1 MKLVIVGGC
10 GSSGTTLLAHLLSR
24 HPAVASGAEMNFFNH
39 KEVLSLKE
47 LARHKK
53 ALFQRRRLTDG
64 YNDVPTFLTP
74 GKTFGIDQE
83 RLDEWVDRSNSVHE
97 LYESFADHLCALHG
111 TSLFVEKSPTNVY
124 NFAALTKL
132 FPSLPLIHQ
141 VRDGRDVVVSLMARG
156 KTLFQ
161 AGSRWLYD
169 TVAGLGARGTPGYIE
184 TRYED
189 LVSDPATTLKHI
201 FRHIEIP
208 FEPAALQNP
217 PLTGKGIYI
226 EQWLERAP
234 GRAWKQTPSDPVSTT
249 SVGRYR
255 DSLTPEQLSTLYR
268 IRLTKRAAT
277 RLEAPVCSFPELLHF
292 LGYWNGETTAL
303 TRTRQRRTTEWM
315 WELRDYYRRAR
326 RYYHRTRR
334 LPPRL
339 TAIYR

>member
-24 HPAVASGAEMNFFNH
+24 HPAVASGPEMNFFNH

-47 LARHKK
+47 LATHKN

-64 YNDVPTFLTP
+64 YMDVPTFLTP

-83 RLDEWVDRSNSVHE
+83 RLDEWVNRSNSLRE
-97 LYESFADHLCALHG
+97 LYESFADHLCAVHG

-124 NFAALTKL
+124 NFAAFTRL
-132 FPSLPLIHQ
+132 FPDVSLIHQ
-141 VRDGRDVVVSLMARG
+141 IRDGRDVVVSLMARG

-169 TVAGLGARGTPGYIE
+169 TVAGLGARGAPGYVE
-184 TRYED
+184 TRYEE
-189 LVSDPATTLKHI
+189 LVSDSATTLKRI
-201 FRHIEIP
+201 FRHLKIP
-208 FEPAALQNP
+208 FEAATLQNQ
-217 PLTGKGIYI
+217 PLTDKGIYI
-226 EQWLERAP
+226 EHWLERAS
-234 GRAWKQTPSDPVSTT
+234 GRAWKQTPSDPISAT

-255 DSLTPEQLSTLYR
+255 ESLTPEQLSTLYR
-268 IRLTKRAAT
+268 IRLTKRATT
-277 RLEAPVCSFPELLHF
+277 RLGAPVSSFAELLHF
-292 LGYWNGETTAL
+292 LGYCNYETTTL
-303 TRTRQRRTTEWM
+303 TLKRQRRTTEWM

-326 RYYHRTRR
+326 RYFHRGRR

-339 TAIYR
+339 TAIYH